1 MKQQMCSKCGIR
13 PAVLFIQKMEDGKVV
28 PEGLCIKCAREMNV
42 GSINQMIDQLGI
54 SDEEL
59 EQASEQMSQFM
70 ENMQDFDFGSVGEM
84 LDPDNA
90 EGAQTLPFASLFG
103 NNSSENETKDGKS
116 SGRKKGKKGRKEDPR
131 KFLNNYCNNL
141 TAKAKRGEIDAII
154 GREKEISRAIQI
166 LCR

>member
-1 MKQQMCSKCGIR
+1 MKQQMCSKCGVR

-70 ENMQDFDFGSVGEM
+70 ENMQDFDFGSVGDM

-90 EGAQTLPFASLFG
+90 EGAQTLPFASLF
-103 NNSSENETKDGKS
+103 
-116 SGRKKGKKGRKEDPR
+116 R
-131 KFLNNYCNNL
+131 
-141 TAKAKRGEIDAII
+141 
-154 GREKEISRAIQI
+154 Q
-166 LCR
+166 